1 MRIEVKLFAGLREAA
16 GAGEVTVELEDGA
29 SAAGL
34 LEQLKQSPGL
44 GEVLT
49 AMPVRVAVNR
59 AYVDGEAR
67 LSDGDEV
74 ALVPPISGGAQ
85 VSAKVSEAPL
95 DVAAVVDA
103 AGDPAAGAVVV
114 FQGNTREVA
123 RLDYEA
129 YGEMAEQRIGEI
141 LTDCVEAHG
150 LTAAVA
156 EHRTG
161 PVPLGEA
168 SVLVAVSA
176 PHRPEAFAGAREA
189 IDRIKAEAPIW
200 KVEVE
205 ADGSRSR
212 VEGTMPEVDGGRA
225 GGTMP
230 SADDGRDAE
239 SVPEVG
245 QE

>member
-1 MRIEVKLFAGLREAA
+1 MSGMLIEVKLFAGLREAA
-16 GAGEVTVELEDGA
+16 GAGEVEVELDEGA
-29 SAAGL
+29 TASGL
-34 LEQLKQSPGL
+34 LEELKQAPGL
-44 GEVLT
+44 GQVLSD
-49 AMPVRVAVNR
+49 MPVRVAVNR
-59 AYVDGEAR
+59 AYVDGEQR
-67 LSDGDEV
+67 LSEGDEV

-85 VSAKVSEAPL
+85 VRATVSDRPL
-95 DVAAVVDA
+95 DVAAATAA

-114 FQGNTREVA
+114 FQGTTREVA

-141 LTDCVEAHG
+141 LAECAEAHG

-176 PHRPEAFAGAREA
+176 PHRAEAFAGAREA

-212 VEGTMPEVDGGRA
+212 VEGTVPEVDRA
-225 GGTMP
+225 
-230 SADDGRDAE
+230 
-239 SVPEVG
+239 
-245 QE
+245 

>member
-1 MRIEVKLFAGLREAA
+1 MDAMLIDVKLFAGLREAA
-16 GAGEVTVELEDGA
+16 GAGQIEVELDDGA
-29 SAAGL
+29 TTESL
-34 LEQLKQSPGL
+34 LDELRKRPGL
-44 GEVLT
+44 EGILT

-59 AYVDGEAR
+59 SYVDGQTE
-67 LSDGDEV
+67 LVEGDEV

-85 VSAKVSEAPL
+85 VRAAVTDRPL
-95 DVAAVVDA
+95 DVAALVA
-103 AGDPAAGAVVV
+103 EAGDPAAGAVVM

-129 YGEMAEQRIGEI
+129 YGEMAEQRMTEI
-141 LTDCVEAHG
+141 LADCVEAHG

-168 SVLVAVSA
+168 SILVVVSA

-200 KVEVE
+200 KREVE
-205 ADGSRSR
+205 GGESRW
-212 VEGTMPEVDGGRA
+212 VEGRPVDGG
-225 GGTMP
+225 GP
-230 SADDGRDAE
+230 
-239 SVPEVG
+239 
-245 QE
+245 